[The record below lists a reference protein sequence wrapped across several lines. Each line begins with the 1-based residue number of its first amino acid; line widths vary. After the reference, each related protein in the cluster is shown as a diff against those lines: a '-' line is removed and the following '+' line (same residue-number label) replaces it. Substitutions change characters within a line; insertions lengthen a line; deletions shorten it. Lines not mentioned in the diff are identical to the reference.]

1 LGIIYSFNRQKLAEF
16 FLICNP
22 CGQGCLQ
29 SVAKT
34 GIRYSRAA
42 IIRMTS
48 ACMFNLNIFNKISS
62 EVLTIKNDLELN
74 SENQLITKYKT
85 STSEDYK
92 QAIVLIFKERGYT
105 RLEIGQLLRE
115 PKAS

>member
-1 LGIIYSFNRQKLAEF
+1 
-16 FLICNP
+16 
-22 CGQGCLQ
+22 
-29 SVAKT
+29 
-34 GIRYSRAA
+34 
-42 IIRMTS
+42 
-48 ACMFNLNIFNKISS
+48 MFNLNIFNKISS

-115 PKAS
+115 PKATHSHIWDVTSVAMLDSVVNKFQKNGANVTVRGLNEASSIMIDKYGTHARI